1 VNSLPGA
8 TGTGLV
14 GAVGRPAGAGSR
26 RQRNARGQGSK
37 LTAEIVDAALA
48 LIDRT
53 GTAESV
59 TLRAVAREIGIAAP
73 SIYSHFQDRDAILLA
88 VFARLF
94 DELTAAIQEAVNSAP
109 ADPVERLVVGC
120 EEYVRWGLHNSAR
133 YSVLFETRWAEIGRA
148 EEYCKPVAIAPGW
161 QPVSGF
167 GVEAFAQLVEAVAA
181 CVQAGVSASTDVVG
195 TATALWVALHGTVT
209 LRTTLP
215 RFPWPQPVGEFVR
228 ELVLPLAQVT
238 SRS

>member
-1 VNSLPGA
+1 MNSLPSA
-8 TGTGLV
+8 RAGLV
-14 GAVGRPAGAGSR
+14 AASGAADAAAR

-37 LTAEIVDAALA
+37 LTGEIVDAALA

-53 GTAESV
+53 GTADSV

-73 SIYSHFQDRDAILLA
+73 SIYGHFDDRDAILLA
-88 VFARLF
+88 VVDRLF
-94 DELTAAIQEAVNSAP
+94 DELTAAIHGAVDSAP
-109 ADPVERLVVGC
+109 ADPVEQLVVGC
-120 EEYVRWGLHNSAR
+120 EAYVQWGLRNSAR
-133 YSVLFETRWAEIGRA
+133 YSVLFESRWAELGGA

-161 QPVSGF
+161 QPVPEF
-167 GVEAFAQLVEAVAA
+167 GAEAFAQLVNAVDA
-181 CVQAGVSASTDVVG
+181 CVQAGGSSSTDVVG

-215 RFPWPQPVGEFVR
+215 RFPWPEPVGEFVR

-238 SRS
+238 SPS

>member
-1 VNSLPGA
+1 VNSFSA
-8 TGTGLV
+8 AGTGPAAASGV
-14 GAVGRPAGAGSR
+14 AAGAPSR

-37 LTAEIVDAALA
+37 LTGEILDAALA
-48 LIDRT
+48 LLDRT

-73 SIYSHFQDRDAILLA
+73 SIYSHFDDRESILMAIF
-88 VFARLF
+88 VRLF

-109 ADPVERLVVGC
+109 ADPVEQLVVGC
-120 EEYVRWGLHNSAR
+120 EEYVRWGLRNSAR

-161 QPVSGF
+161 QPVPEF
-167 GVEAFAQLVEAVAA
+167 GAEAFAQLVNAVNA
-181 CVQAGVSASTDVVG
+181 CVQAGVSASTDIVG

-215 RFPWPQPVGEFVR
+215 RFPWPEPVGEFVR
-228 ELVLPLAQVT
+228 ALVLPLAQVT
-238 SRS
+238 SLS

>member
-1 VNSLPGA
+1 VNSLSSAEAGRAAASGA
-8 TGTGLV
+8 
-14 GAVGRPAGAGSR
+14 AEAAAR

-37 LTAEIVDAALA
+37 LTGEIVDAALA

-73 SIYSHFQDRDAILLA
+73 SIYGHFDDRDAIFLA
-88 VFARLF
+88 VLDRLF
-94 DELTAAIQEAVNSAP
+94 DELTGAIHAAVDSAP

-120 EEYVRWGLHNSAR
+120 EAYVRWGLRNSAR
-133 YSVLFETRWAEIGRA
+133 YSVLFESRWAEIGRA

-161 QPVSGF
+161 QPVPEF
-167 GVEAFAQLVEAVAA
+167 GAEAFAQLVNAVDA
-181 CVQAGVSASTDVVG
+181 CVQTGASASTDVVG

-215 RFPWPQPVGEFVR
+215 RFPWPEPVGQFVR

-238 SRS
+238 SLS